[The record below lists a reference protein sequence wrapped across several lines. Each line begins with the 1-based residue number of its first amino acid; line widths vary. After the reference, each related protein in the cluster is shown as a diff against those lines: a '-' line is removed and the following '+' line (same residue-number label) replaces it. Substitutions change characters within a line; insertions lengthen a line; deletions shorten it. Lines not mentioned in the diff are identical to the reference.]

1 MVLRPNGDIC
11 VNLSEHWSGTC
22 SLKGCHARRSLS
34 MLISWGSMAYVDYS
48 EQVFQYRF
56 EHTKLEFMQQIY
68 HQIGEQLETQR
79 Q

>member
-1 MVLRPNGDIC
+1 MLVRYMFIEG
-11 VNLSEHWSGTC
+11 LSCLPFIE
-22 SLKGCHARRSLS
+22 
-34 MLISWGSMAYVDYS
+34 YVDFTGINGIDYL
-48 EQVFQYRF
+48 EQVFQYRL